1 MTVTYVN
8 QAVLNEKLKKNYL
21 SLQIS
26 SDSSSIYIV
35 NSKSAQMNEYT
46 GTTSPKAVASAGEP
60 PLDASDL
67 MAVVAHY
74 QSPLLRYVGQ
84 MLGRI
89 DHEAED
95 IVQEAFVR
103 LHRQVAG
110 HGSDSVKHLTTWL
123 FRVTHNL
130 TIDTMR
136 QRTKRRR
143 PPVTNVDPSAL
154 SEEQAADELDA
165 LGEVLRQE
173 ARQVALRELSQ
184 LDDQQRQVI
193 LLKVIQ
199 GMSLRQ
205 VAKVIGISVSL
216 VNYRLNQGL
225 TELARRL
232 RKAGVV

>member
-1 MTVTYVN
+1 
-8 QAVLNEKLKKNYL
+8 
-21 SLQIS
+21 
-26 SDSSSIYIV
+26 
-35 NSKSAQMNEYT
+35 MNEYT
-46 GTTSPKAVASAGEP
+46 GTTSPKAIASAGEP
-60 PLDASDL
+60 ALDASDL

-95 IVQEAFVR
+95 IVQETFVR
-103 LHRQVAG
+103 LHRQVTG
-110 HGSDSVKHLTTWL
+110 HGPGSVKHLTTWL

-130 TIDTMR
+130 TIDMLR
-136 QRTKRRR
+136 QRSKRSR
-143 PPVTNVDPSAL
+143 PPVTAVDPSAL
-154 SEEQAADELDA
+154 SEDQAADELDA

-173 ARQVALRELSQ
+173 ARQVALRELAQ
-184 LDDQQRQVI
+184 IDEQQRQVV

-205 VAKVIGISVSL
+205 VAKVVGISVSL

>member
-1 MTVTYVN
+1 
-8 QAVLNEKLKKNYL
+8 
-21 SLQIS
+21 
-26 SDSSSIYIV
+26 
-35 NSKSAQMNEYT
+35 MNEYT
-46 GTTSPKAVASAGEP
+46 STTSPKAIASAGVS
-60 PLDASDL
+60 PLDAGDL

-110 HGSDSVKHLTTWL
+110 HGSGSVKHLTTWL

-130 TIDTMR
+130 TIDMLR
-136 QRTKRRR
+136 QRSRGRGSPET
-143 PPVTNVDPSAL
+143 TVDPSVL

-173 ARQVALRELSQ
+173 ARQVALRELAQ
-184 LDDQQRQVI
+184 LGEQQRQVV

-199 GMSLRQ
+199 GMTLRQ
-205 VAKVIGISVSL
+205 VAEVVGVSVSL
-216 VNYRLNQGL
+216 VNHRLNQGL

-232 RKAGVV
+232 RRAGVV

>member
-1 MTVTYVN
+1 M
-8 QAVLNEKLKKNYL
+8 
-21 SLQIS
+21 QIS
-26 SDSSSIYIV
+26 SDSSSISTV
-35 NSKSAQMNEYT
+35 NRKSAQMNEYT
-46 GTTSPKAVASAGEP
+46 GTTSPKAIASASA

-74 QSPLLRYVGQ
+74 QGPLLRYVGQ

-110 HGSDSVKHLTTWL
+110 HGSGSVKYLTTWL

-130 TIDTMR
+130 TIDMLR
-136 QRTKRRR
+136 RRSKRRR
-143 PPVTNVDPSAL
+143 VPETAVDPSVL

-173 ARQVALRELSQ
+173 ARQVALRELAQ
-184 LDDQQRQVI
+184 LDDQQRQVV

-199 GMSLRQ
+199 GMTLRQ
-205 VAKVIGISVSL
+205 VAKVVGISVSL

-225 TELARRL
+225 TELSRRL

>member
-1 MTVTYVN
+1 
-8 QAVLNEKLKKNYL
+8 
-21 SLQIS
+21 
-26 SDSSSIYIV
+26 
-35 NSKSAQMNEYT
+35 MNEYT
-46 GTTSPKAVASAGEP
+46 GTTSPKAVASAGVQ

-84 MLGRI
+84 ILGRI

-110 HGSDSVKHLTTWL
+110 HGLGSIKHLTTWL

-130 TIDTMR
+130 TIDML
-136 QRTKRRR
+136 RRR
-143 PPVTNVDPSAL
+143 SQRKRVPETAVDPSSL

-173 ARQVALRELSQ
+173 ARQVALRELAQ
-184 LDDQQRQVI
+184 LDEQQRQVV

-199 GMSLRQ
+199 GMTLRQ
-205 VAKVIGISVSL
+205 VAKVVGISVSL

-225 TELARRL
+225 TELSRRL

>member
-1 MTVTYVN
+1 
-8 QAVLNEKLKKNYL
+8 
-21 SLQIS
+21 
-26 SDSSSIYIV
+26 
-35 NSKSAQMNEYT
+35 MNEYT
-46 GTTSPKAVASAGEP
+46 GTKRPKAITGTGVV
-60 PLDASDL
+60 PLDAGDL

-110 HGSDSVKHLTTWL
+110 HGSGSVKQLTTWL

-130 TIDTMR
+130 TIDVLR
-136 QRTKRRR
+136 QRSRQKRVLETTID
-143 PPVTNVDPSAL
+143 PVVL

-165 LGEVLRQE
+165 LSEVLRQE
-173 ARQVALRELSQ
+173 ARQVAIRELAQ
-184 LDDQQRQVI
+184 LDDQQRQVV

-199 GMSLRQ
+199 EMTLRQ
-205 VAKVIGISVSL
+205 VAEVVGISVSM

-225 TELARRL
+225 TELAQRL
-232 RKAGVV
+232 RRAGIV

>member
-1 MTVTYVN
+1 
-8 QAVLNEKLKKNYL
+8 
-21 SLQIS
+21 
-26 SDSSSIYIV
+26 
-35 NSKSAQMNEYT
+35 MNEYT
-46 GTTSPKAVASAGEP
+46 GTTSPKAKASAGVK

-67 MAVVAHY
+67 MAVVTRYH
-74 QSPLLRYVGQ
+74 SPLLRYVGQ
-84 MLGRI
+84 MLGGL

-110 HGSDSVKHLTTWL
+110 HGSGSVKHLTTWL

-130 TIDTMR
+130 TIDMLR
-136 QRTKRRR
+136 QRTKSRR
-143 PPVTNVDPSAL
+143 PPVTNVDPSML

-184 LDDQQRQVI
+184 LDDQQRQVV

-199 GMSLRQ
+199 GMTLRQ
-205 VAKVIGISVSL
+205 VARVIGISVSL

-232 RKAGVV
+232 RRAGVV

>member
-1 MTVTYVN
+1 
-8 QAVLNEKLKKNYL
+8 
-21 SLQIS
+21 
-26 SDSSSIYIV
+26 
-35 NSKSAQMNEYT
+35 MNEYT
-46 GTTSPKAVASAGEP
+46 GTTSPKAVASAGAT
-60 PLDASDL
+60 LDASDL

-74 QSPLLRYVGQ
+74 QGPLLRYVGQ

-95 IVQEAFVR
+95 VVQEAFVR

-110 HGSDSVKHLTTWL
+110 HGSGSVKHLTTWL

-130 TIDTMR
+130 TIDMLR
-136 QRTKRRR
+136 RRSKRRR
-143 PPVTNVDPSAL
+143 VPVTAVDPSAL

-173 ARQVALRELSQ
+173 ARQVALRELAQ
-184 LDDQQRQVI
+184 LDDQHRQVV

-199 GMSLRQ
+199 GMTLRQ
-205 VAKVIGISVSL
+205 VAKVVGISVSL

-225 TELARRL
+225 TELSRRL
-232 RKAGVV
+232 KRAGVV

>member
-1 MTVTYVN
+1 M
-8 QAVLNEKLKKNYL
+8 
-21 SLQIS
+21 QIS
-26 SDSSSIYIV
+26 SDSSSIYKV
-35 NSKSAQMNEYT
+35 NRKTAKMNEYT
-46 GTTSPKAVASAGEP
+46 GTKRPKAIAGTGVG
-60 PLDASDL
+60 PLDAGDL

-110 HGSDSVKHLTTWL
+110 HGSGSVKHLMTWL

-130 TIDTMR
+130 TIDVLR
-136 QRTKRRR
+136 QRSRQKHVLETTID
-143 PPVTNVDPSAL
+143 PVVL

-165 LGEVLRQE
+165 LSEVLRQE
-173 ARQVALRELSQ
+173 ARQVALCELAQ
-184 LDDQQRQVI
+184 LDDQQRQVV
-193 LLKVIQ
+193 LLRVIQ
-199 GMSLRQ
+199 EMTLRQ
-205 VAKVIGISVSL
+205 VAEVVGISVSM

-225 TELARRL
+225 TELAQRL
-232 RKAGVV
+232 RRAGIV

>member
-1 MTVTYVN
+1 
-8 QAVLNEKLKKNYL
+8 
-21 SLQIS
+21 
-26 SDSSSIYIV
+26 
-35 NSKSAQMNEYT
+35 MNEYT
-46 GTTSPKAVASAGEP
+46 GTTSPKAITGAGA

-84 MLGRI
+84 MLGRT

-95 IVQEAFVR
+95 VVQEAFVR
-103 LHRQVAG
+103 LHRQVTG
-110 HGSDSVKHLTTWL
+110 HGSGSVKHLTTWL

-130 TIDTMR
+130 TIDML
-136 QRTKRRR
+136 RRR
-143 PPVTNVDPSAL
+143 SQRRRVPETAVDPSAL

-173 ARQVALRELSQ
+173 ARQVALRELAQ
-184 LDDQQRQVI
+184 LDERQRQVV

-199 GMSLRQ
+199 GMTLRQ
-205 VAKVIGISVSL
+205 VAEVVNISVSL

-225 TELARRL
+225 TELAQRL
-232 RKAGVV
+232 RRAGVV

>member
-1 MTVTYVN
+1 VN
-8 QAVLNEKLKKNYL
+8 RKTAK
-21 SLQIS
+21 
-26 SDSSSIYIV
+26 
-35 NSKSAQMNEYT
+35 MNEYT
-46 GTTSPKAVASAGEP
+46 GTTRPKAIAGTGVA
-60 PLDASDL
+60 PLDAGDL

-110 HGSDSVKHLTTWL
+110 HGSGSVKHLTTWL

-130 TIDTMR
+130 TIDVLR
-136 QRTKRRR
+136 QRSRRKRV
-143 PPVTNVDPSAL
+143 PETTIDPVVL

-173 ARQVALRELSQ
+173 ARQVALRELAQ
-184 LDDQQRQVI
+184 LDDQQRQVV
-193 LLKVIQ
+193 LLRVIQ
-199 GMSLRQ
+199 EMTLRQ
-205 VAKVIGISVSL
+205 VAEVVGISVSM

-225 TELARRL
+225 TELAQRL
-232 RKAGVV
+232 RRAGIV

>member
-1 MTVTYVN
+1 
-8 QAVLNEKLKKNYL
+8 
-21 SLQIS
+21 
-26 SDSSSIYIV
+26 
-35 NSKSAQMNEYT
+35 MNEYT
-46 GTTSPKAVASAGEP
+46 GTKRPKAITGTGVV
-60 PLDASDL
+60 PLDAGDL

-110 HGSDSVKHLTTWL
+110 HGSGSVKQLTTWL

-130 TIDTMR
+130 TIDVLR
-136 QRTKRRR
+136 QRSRQKRVLETTID
-143 PPVTNVDPSAL
+143 PVVL

-165 LGEVLRQE
+165 LSEVLRQE
-173 ARQVALRELSQ
+173 ARQVAIRELAQ
-184 LDDQQRQVI
+184 LDDQQHQVV

-199 GMSLRQ
+199 EMTLRQ
-205 VAKVIGISVSL
+205 VAEVVGISVSM

-225 TELARRL
+225 TELAQRL
-232 RKAGVV
+232 RRAGIV

>member
-1 MTVTYVN
+1 
-8 QAVLNEKLKKNYL
+8 
-21 SLQIS
+21 
-26 SDSSSIYIV
+26 
-35 NSKSAQMNEYT
+35 MNEYT
-46 GTTSPKAVASAGEP
+46 GTTSPKAIASAGVP

-95 IVQEAFVR
+95 IVQEAFIR
-103 LHRQVAG
+103 LHRQVTG
-110 HGSDSVKHLTTWL
+110 HGSGSVKHLTAWL

-130 TIDTMR
+130 TIDMLR
-136 QRTKRRR
+136 QRSKRRR
-143 PPVTNVDPSAL
+143 LPKTAVDSSVL

-173 ARQVALRELSQ
+173 ARQVALRELAQ
-184 LDDQQRQVI
+184 LDDQQRQVV

-199 GMSLRQ
+199 GMTLRQ
-205 VAKVIGISVSL
+205 VAEVVDISVSL

-225 TELARRL
+225 TELAQRL
-232 RKAGVV
+232 KKAGVV

>member
-1 MTVTYVN
+1 
-8 QAVLNEKLKKNYL
+8 
-21 SLQIS
+21 
-26 SDSSSIYIV
+26 
-35 NSKSAQMNEYT
+35 MNEYT
-46 GTTSPKAVASAGEP
+46 GTTRPKAIAGTGVA
-60 PLDASDL
+60 PLDAGDL

-110 HGSDSVKHLTTWL
+110 HGSGSVKHLTTWL

-130 TIDTMR
+130 TIDVLR
-136 QRTKRRR
+136 QRSRRKRV
-143 PPVTNVDPSAL
+143 PETTIDPVVL

-173 ARQVALRELSQ
+173 ARQVALRELAQ
-184 LDDQQRQVI
+184 LDDQQCQVV
-193 LLKVIQ
+193 LLKIIQ
-199 GMSLRQ
+199 GMTLRQ
-205 VAKVIGISVSL
+205 VAEVVDISVSL

-225 TELARRL
+225 TELAQRL
-232 RKAGVV
+232 RRAGVV

>member
-1 MTVTYVN
+1 
-8 QAVLNEKLKKNYL
+8 
-21 SLQIS
+21 
-26 SDSSSIYIV
+26 
-35 NSKSAQMNEYT
+35 MNEYT
-46 GTTSPKAVASAGEP
+46 GTTSPKAIAGAGVP

-84 MLGRI
+84 ILGRV

-95 IVQEAFVR
+95 VVQEAFVR

-110 HGSDSVKHLTTWL
+110 HGSGSVKHLTTWL

-130 TIDTMR
+130 TIDML
-136 QRTKRRR
+136 RRR
-143 PPVTNVDPSAL
+143 SRRRRVPETAVDPSAL
-154 SEEQAADELDA
+154 SEEKAADELDA

-173 ARQVALRELSQ
+173 ARQVALRELGQ
-184 LDDQQRQVI
+184 LDEQQRQVV

-199 GMSLRQ
+199 GMTLRQ
-205 VAKVIGISVSL
+205 VAEVVDISVSL
-216 VNYRLNQGL
+216 VNHRLNQGL

>member
-1 MTVTYVN
+1 
-8 QAVLNEKLKKNYL
+8 
-21 SLQIS
+21 
-26 SDSSSIYIV
+26 
-35 NSKSAQMNEYT
+35 MNEYT
-46 GTTSPKAVASAGEP
+46 GTTSPKAIASAAVP

-84 MLGRI
+84 ILGRV

-103 LHRQVAG
+103 LHRQVAA
-110 HGSDSVKHLTTWL
+110 HGSGSVKHLTTWL

-130 TIDTMR
+130 TIDML
-136 QRTKRRR
+136 RRR
-143 PPVTNVDPSAL
+143 SQRRRVPETAVDPSVL

-173 ARQVALRELSQ
+173 ARQVALRELAQ
-184 LDDQQRQVI
+184 LDDQQRQVV

-199 GMSLRQ
+199 GMTLRQ
-205 VAKVIGISVSL
+205 VAEVVGISVSL